1 MCRVLRV
8 APSGFYAWIH
18 KPMSVRAKEDRR
30 LLTLI
35 RASHASSGGIYGSP
49 RVFLDLREAGEAC
62 GRHRIA
68 RIMREHKMRGA
79 QGYKVPRAVGG
90 GPPSIVAPNRLK
102 RQFRVDGPDKAWV
115 TDITYVRT
123 WQGWLY
129 LAVVVDLY
137 SRRVVGWSMKPSL
150 AKELVLD
157 AIVMAVWRRRPDKG
171 LLIHSDQGS
180 QYSSDDFQRFC
191 RAHHLEL
198 SMSRRANCWDN
209 AVAESFLWKFEERK
223 NSKENLSHPQGGEGR
238 SVRLHRDVL
247 QSYAAPQLSRWRQS
261 RSLRGGFTQR
271 LLGVHDTVAIP
282 PPKTNRLRKRGRS
295 SRRPTRPNPQPATK
309 LELPRRGNSRSRIY
323 PELLWGTFIQHFL
336 TRLDQHPAVAL

>member
-18 KPMSVRAKEDRR
+18 KPMSARAKEAGR
-30 LLTLI
+30 LLKLI

-49 RVFLDLREAGEAC
+49 RVFLDLREVGETC

-68 RIMREHKMRGA
+68 RIMREQKMRGA

-102 RQFRVDGPDKAWV
+102 GQFSVDGPDKAWV
-115 TDITYVRT
+115 TDITYIRT

-129 LAVVVDLY
+129 LAVVLDLY

-157 AIVMAVWRRRPDKG
+157 AIVMAVWRRRPGKG

-180 QYSSDDFQRFC
+180 QYSSDEFQRSC
-191 RAHHLEL
+191 RVHHLEP

-209 AVAESFLWKFEERK
+209 AVAESFFGSLKKERIRKRIYRTRREAKADLFDYIEMFYNRTRRHSYLGGVSPEAFE
-223 NSKENLSHPQGGEGR
+223 Q
-238 SVRLHRDVL
+238 
-247 QSYAAPQLSRWRQS
+247 AS
-261 RSLRGGFTQR
+261 RSG
-271 LLGVHDTVAIP
+271 P
-282 PPKTNRLRKRGRS
+282 
-295 SRRPTRPNPQPATK
+295 
-309 LELPRRGNSRSRIY
+309 
-323 PELLWGTFIQHFL
+323 
-336 TRLDQHPAVAL
+336 